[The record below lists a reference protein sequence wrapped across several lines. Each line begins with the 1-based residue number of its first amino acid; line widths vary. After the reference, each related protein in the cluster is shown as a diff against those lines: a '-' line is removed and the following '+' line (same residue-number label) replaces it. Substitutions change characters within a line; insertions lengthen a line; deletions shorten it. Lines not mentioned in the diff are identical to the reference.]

1 MSSERVHVNKAI
13 FSGTILAFHIDAHL
27 YRQKDLMC
35 YLNVRQCFH
44 YPDYGCGTSQKVVD
58 LDDTDFNL
66 MRFGDR
72 ITG

>member
-1 MSSERVHVNKAI
+1 
-13 FSGTILAFHIDAHL
+13 
-27 YRQKDLMC
+27 MC

-72 ITG
+72 ITGWHMDMTVLIAEITTSNGPHICG